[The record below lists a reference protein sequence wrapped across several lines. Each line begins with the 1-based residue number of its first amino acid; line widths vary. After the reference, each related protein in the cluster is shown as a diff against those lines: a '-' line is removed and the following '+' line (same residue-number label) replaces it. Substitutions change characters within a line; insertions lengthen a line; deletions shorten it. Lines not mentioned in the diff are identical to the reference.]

1 MNKTLAVFISL
12 GVILL
17 IAGLTVVGIFGGE
30 AIRNIKWDDV
40 LNGKAHDLSLA
51 DTRIEIGRASCR
63 ERVYAPV

>member
-40 LNGKAHDLSLA
+40 LNGKAHDLS
-51 DTRIEIGRASCR
+51 
-63 ERVYAPV
+63 